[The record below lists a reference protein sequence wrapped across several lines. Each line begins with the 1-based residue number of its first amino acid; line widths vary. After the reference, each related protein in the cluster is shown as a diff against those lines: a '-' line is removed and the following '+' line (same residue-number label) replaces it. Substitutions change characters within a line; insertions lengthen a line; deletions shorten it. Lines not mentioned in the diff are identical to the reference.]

1 MSIKL
6 NQHETNQ
13 SYFCTFTCVDWLS
26 LFELTNFYS
35 EVYSWFN
42 ILKKDGNSVLGFVIM
57 PNHLHVLIHVA
68 DQNINKI
75 LGNAKRF
82 MAYKIVEKLKAAN
95 RIDLLI
101 ILSDKVTSEERVRK
115 KKHRVFEMSSDIKP
129 CYTNLFLQQKL
140 DYMHH
145 NPISGKWDLAATFY

>member
-1 MSIKL
+1 
-6 NQHETNQ
+6 
-13 SYFCTFTCVDWLS
+13 
-26 LFELTNFYS
+26 
-35 EVYSWFN
+35 
-42 ILKKDGNSVLGFVIM
+42 M
-57 PNHLHVLIHVA
+57 PNHLHVLIQVA

-95 RIDLLI
+95 RVDLLK

-140 DYMHH
+140 EYMHH
-145 NPISGKWDLAATFY
+145 NPISGKWDLAATFIDYFHSSAAFYEPNIRHPYVDIVHYEEIGASVSSPPGDDT